1 MGSAE
6 IPSLLLAV
14 RRHLWRQRAGDA
26 VRVALWSTAALL
38 LAAVA
43 LHLATRR
50 VPAQPVW
57 GLAALL
63 WLLMLGRAALRMPSP
78 AECALWADRH
88 LQGQSA
94 FSTWLEARNAAR
106 SDAAGRRLTAWASA
120 QAVQSRRLLAQRQ
133 ISMHLVRPLLVMLV
147 SAALAV
153 LVQSLWHAEPARA
166 LADAASPAAGADP
179 SRQPAD
185 TPAIGPAQAD
195 ASAAPPRR
203 ADGGLPDAR
212 PRPADAADAFNP
224 LAVARTASDGPSA
237 GASAS
242 ATATAAADPSA
253 AAAKSGSATGRDA
266 GDARDERSAQ
276 GRSRAAA
283 AAAPAATPTSGT
295 PAPARTATQADM
307 GEAATYD
314 EALQRPEGSGAG
326 RLPAAVAAT
335 PPAAGA
341 ATRLTPTETTYV
353 QAWMRA
359 NAHR

>member
-1 MGSAE
+1 M
-6 IPSLLLAV
+6 

-133 ISMHLVRPLLVMLV
+133 VSMHLVRPLLVMLV

-195 ASAAPPRR
+195 ASALQAAAGVRQAQEDTLVDMANALAELASADLLAGHI
-203 ADGGLPDAR
+203 ADGQFAERLRQMRNRDPGAEIWGFPKRASNYRVYVTDAR
-212 PRPADAADAFNP
+212 GIVLFDSSVSTRF
-224 LAVARTASDGPSA
+224 VVRIMARL
-237 GASAS
+237 
-242 ATATAAADPSA
+242 
-253 AAAKSGSATGRDA
+253 R
-266 GDARDERSAQ
+266 R
-276 GRSRAAA
+276 
-283 AAAPAATPTSGT
+283 
-295 PAPARTATQADM
+295 
-307 GEAATYD
+307 EAARRKMTWK
-314 EALQRPEGSGAG
+314 
-326 RLPAAVAAT
+326 LPTLSHPKNLSCGGPVF
-335 PPAAGA
+335 PI
-341 ATRLTPTETTYV
+341 R
-353 QAWMRA
+353 Q
-359 NAHR
+359 HF